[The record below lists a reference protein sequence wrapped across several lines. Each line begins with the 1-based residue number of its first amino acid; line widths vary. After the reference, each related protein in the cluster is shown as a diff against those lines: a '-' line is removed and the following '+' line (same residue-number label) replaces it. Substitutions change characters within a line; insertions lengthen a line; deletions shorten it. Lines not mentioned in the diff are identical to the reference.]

1 MQLRE
6 RIFGPETDDE
16 TVDETADNEQPDT
29 TVMPDLQ
36 SKESAKQR
44 GQGLKIL
51 TPDQMLSRL
60 TITLAQL
67 KAGNNSENL
76 LKNDRY
82 LIDIFFNGLI
92 NTI

>member
-1 MQLRE
+1 MRE

-16 TVDETADNEQPDT
+16 TVDETADSEQTDT

-51 TPDQMLSRL
+51 TPHQMLSRL

-67 KAGNNSENL
+67 KAGNNSEKL